1 MAELIKKQHVDVG
14 EIGNASTGDILYDGG
29 VKINDNFSAIF
40 NAFGDQR
47 YFANNEGENLQV
59 IHATGYFQRGTAQ
72 IITDVIPNGSQ
83 YDIDTSGGGF
93 AVRLAKGKQGEMVR
107 FINSNGSI
115 SVNNSLTIVPNDS
128 FKGVSGNLRI
138 TSPYSIVTCLCIS
151 DSNGVSVWD
160 YSIQSLFGDTVA
172 SIRQTYEL
180 STNNTVIPICHKSEF
195 NTVKLLLT
203 AAAANNSK
211 MKSSEITL
219 LIDALNNKVYSTEFA
234 SLRVGATNDDDE
246 IYSCEFSISSAGFV
260 NATVSSP
267 TAGMKLAIKSTHT
280 QKIGVAQ

>member
-1 MAELIKKQHVDVG
+1 MAELITKKIVDVG

-29 VKINDNFSAIF
+29 VKINENFTAIF

-47 YFANNEGENLQV
+47 YYATGEGENLQV

-72 IITDVIPNGSQ
+72 TITDVIPNGSQ

-93 AVRLAKGKQGEMVR
+93 AVRLAKGKQGEMIK

-115 SVNNSLTIVPNDS
+115 SVNNALTIVPNDS

-138 TSPYSIVTCLCIS
+138 TSPYSEITCVCIS
-151 DSNGVSVWD
+151 DSNGTSVWD
-160 YSIQSLFGDTVA
+160 YSVKSLFGDTVA

-180 STNNTVIPICHKSEF
+180 STNNTIIPICHKSEF
-195 NTVKLLLT
+195 NTVKLLMT
-203 AAAANNSK
+203 AASTNNAK
-211 MKSSEITL
+211 MKTSEITL
-219 LIDALNNKVYSTEFA
+219 LIDSLNNKVYNTEFA
-234 SLRVGATNDDDE
+234 SLIVGGTDDEDE

>member
-29 VKINDNFSAIF
+29 VKINENFSALF

-47 YFANNEGENLQV
+47 YFSANEGENLQV

-93 AVRLAKGKQGEMVR
+93 AVRLSKGKQGEMVR

-115 SVNNSLTIVPNDS
+115 SVNKALTIVPNDS
-128 FKGVSGNLRI
+128 FRGVSGNLRV
-138 TSPYSIVTCLCIS
+138 TSPYSIITCICIS
-151 DSNGVSVWD
+151 DSNGTSVWD

-203 AAAANNSK
+203 AASNNNSK
-211 MKSSEITL
+211 MKSSEVTL

-234 SLRVGATNDDDE
+234 SLIVGGTDDEDE
-246 IYSCEFSISSAGFV
+246 IYKCEFSIASSGFV

-267 TAGMKLAIKSTHT
+267 TSGMKLAIKSTHT